1 MAEWLNDGFRTK
13 RFGCHILGRKELT
26 EHTIVA
32 LPIPVGQ
39 MSIVNSVLITVF
51 ALNMY
56 RRMIVMHVEGLDSH
70 LQHHNHQ
77 KYDGIEVVS
86 D

>member
-1 MAEWLNDGFRTK
+1 M
-13 RFGCHILGRKELT
+13 
-26 EHTIVA
+26 
-32 LPIPVGQ
+32 P
-39 MSIVNSVLITVF
+39 IVNSVLITVF

-56 RRMIVMHVEGLDSH
+56 RRMVVMHVESLDSH

-77 KYDGIEVVS
+77 KKDGIEIIS